1 MHALTAD
8 EEINEKGLWTELI
21 KKNILWHMQGG
32 LID

>member
-8 EEINEKGLWTELI
+8 EEINEECLWTELI

>member
-8 EEINEKGLWTELI
+8 GEINEESLWTELI
-21 KKNILWHMQGG
+21 KKNILWHMQGE